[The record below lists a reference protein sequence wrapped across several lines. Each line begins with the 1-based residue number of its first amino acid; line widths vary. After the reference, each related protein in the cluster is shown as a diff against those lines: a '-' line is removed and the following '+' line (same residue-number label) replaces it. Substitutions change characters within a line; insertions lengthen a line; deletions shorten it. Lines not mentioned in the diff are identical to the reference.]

1 MTKKSASQ
9 FKIADKP
16 PQLKPIE
23 DVFETQKKGMLATI
37 DVQIKQDSRFDTM
50 MAVRETYL
58 RFYRDENEMTLGYAK
73 KLCAKVKKVHEAI
86 KAEVERLTLEQA
98 ISEDWVNPCD
108 WLVDF
113 DDPHEWSEVL
123 EQSIIFSAVQPY
135 GQAFDD
141 LHARMMEEAAKR
153 EGR

>member
-16 PQLKPIE
+16 AQPKPIE
-23 DVFETQKKGMLATI
+23 DVFENQKKGMLATI
-37 DVQIKQDSRFDTM
+37 EVQIKQDSRFDTM

-58 RFYRDENEMTLGYAK
+58 RFYRDEDEMTLGYAK

-86 KAEVERLTLEQA
+86 KAEAERLTLEQA
-98 ISEDWVNPCD
+98 TSEDWVNPCD

-113 DDPHEWSEVL
+113 DDPHEWSEVF

-141 LHARMMEEAAKR
+141 LHARMMDEAAKR
-153 EGR
+153 DV

>member
-16 PQLKPIE
+16 AQPKPIE
-23 DVFETQKKGMLATI
+23 DVFENQKKGMLATI
-37 DVQIKQDSRFDTM
+37 EVQIKQDSRFDTM

-58 RFYRDENEMTLGYAK
+58 RFYRDEDEMTLGYAK

-86 KAEVERLTLEQA
+86 KAEAERLTLEQA
-98 ISEDWVNPCD
+98 TSEDWVNPCD

-113 DDPHEWSEVL
+113 DDPHEWSEVF
-123 EQSIIFSAVQPY
+123 EQSIIFSAIQPY

-141 LHARMMEEAAKR
+141 LHARMMDEAAKR
-153 EGR
+153 DV

>member
-16 PQLKPIE
+16 AQLKPIE
-23 DVFETQKKGMLATI
+23 DVFENQKKGLLATI
-37 DVQIKQDSRFDTM
+37 EVQIKQDSRFDTM

-73 KLCAKVKKVHEAI
+73 KLCDKIKKVHEAI
-86 KAEVERLTLEQA
+86 KAEAERLTLEQA
-98 ISEDWVNPCD
+98 TSEDWINPCD

-113 DDPHEWSEVL
+113 DDPHEWSEVFD
-123 EQSIIFSAVQPY
+123 QSIIFSAVQPY

-141 LHARMMEEAAKR
+141 LHGRMMEEAAKR
-153 EGR
+153 DV

>member
-16 PQLKPIE
+16 AQPKPIE
-23 DVFETQKKGMLATI
+23 DVFENQKKGMLATI
-37 DVQIKQDSRFDTM
+37 EVQIKQDSRFDTM

-58 RFYRDENEMTLGYAK
+58 RFYRDEDEMTLGYAK

-86 KAEVERLTLEQA
+86 KAEAERLTLEQA
-98 ISEDWVNPCD
+98 TSEDWVNPCD
-108 WLVDF
+108 RLVDF
-113 DDPHEWSEVL
+113 DDPHEWSEVF
-123 EQSIIFSAVQPY
+123 EQSIIFSAAQPY

-153 EGR
+153 DV

>member
-16 PQLKPIE
+16 AQLKPIE
-23 DVFETQKKGMLATI
+23 DAFENQKKGMIATI
-37 DVQIKQDSRFDTM
+37 EVQIKQDSRFDTM

-58 RFYRDENEMTLGYAK
+58 RFYRAEDEMTLGYAK

-86 KAEVERLTLEQA
+86 KAEAERLTLERA
-98 ISEDWVNPCD
+98 TSEDWVNPCD

-113 DDPHEWSEVL
+113 DDPHEWSEVF
-123 EQSIIFSAVQPY
+123 EQSIIFSAIQPY

-153 EGR
+153 DV

>member
-16 PQLKPIE
+16 AQPKPIE
-23 DVFETQKKGMLATI
+23 DVFENQKKGMIATI
-37 DVQIKQDSRFDTM
+37 EVQIKQDSRFDTM

-58 RFYRDENEMTLGYAK
+58 RFYRTEDEMTLGYAK

-86 KAEVERLTLEQA
+86 KAEAERLTLEQA
-98 ISEDWVNPCD
+98 TSEDWANPCD

-113 DDPHEWSEVL
+113 DDPHEWSEVF
-123 EQSIIFSAVQPY
+123 EQSIIFSAIQPY

-153 EGR
+153 DV